1 MWGCLGLPSWPEP
14 VLDCKEVG
22 PLDLFIG
29 QKQGMLPLQ
38 PPIPNI
44 SEEQLRRLSPAAFAY
59 IGDALYELHV
69 RQIYLYPPLRQDTYH
84 RRVVERVKGT
94 AQAALLDQL
103 SPHLCP
109 EEAAIVRW
117 GRNGCGKAPRHLP
130 AEIYRQASGF
140 ETLLGYLHFTDPE
153 RLHALLNLCDQLV
166 LENSDSIPSDPA

>member
-1 MWGCLGLPSWPEP
+1 MHLRQH
-14 VLDCKEVG
+14 
-22 PLDLFIG
+22 F
-29 QKQGMLPLQ
+29 
-38 PPIPNI
+38 IPNM
-44 SEEQLRRLSPAAFAY
+44 SEEQLRRLSPAALAY

-103 SPHLCP
+103 KPHLRP

-117 GRNGCGKAPRHLP
+117 GRNGSGKGPRHLS

-140 ETLLGYLHFTDPE
+140 ETLLGYLHFSNPE
-153 RLHALLNLCDQLV
+153 RLHGLLNLCDQLV
-166 LENSDSIPSDPA
+166 LQNSDSIPSDPA